1 MRTLRRTLLPRAGLS
16 RASLHFS
23 ESGYPTGSG
32 RSEAMQQTVLSAAVR
47 AVAAARVTYGVTDYR
62 WFDLRDADTT
72 DTSFESHY
80 GLMRDDYS
88 PKPAFFTYRDLIAR
102 LG

>member
-1 MRTLRRTLLPRAGLS
+1 
-16 RASLHFS
+16 
-23 ESGYPTGSG
+23 
-32 RSEAMQQTVLSAAVR
+32 MQQTVLRAAVR
-47 AVAAARVTYGVTDYR
+47 AVSEARVTYGVTDYR
-62 WFDLRDADTT
+62 WFDLRDADTA

-88 PKPAFFTYRDLIAR
+88 PKPAFSTYRDLIAR